1 MHLMKIATLLKEQ
14 NTGSK
19 IKMKKEAP
27 GKKKIF
33 GLAWP
38 IAMNAI
44 LLQLILVIDTVL
56 VTPLGEEALAA
67 MGIAA
72 SIAGIILGLLFAFSN
87 GTQLIIA
94 QAFGAGNGLAVS
106 EGFRS
111 GRFVNAII
119 SFIGILVIFTVSKT
133 LITMIADSESIATMS
148 YNYLK
153 IFSLVTIGVAISQNI
168 TVYFN
173 ATGNSRIPFY
183 ANIVEIP
190 VNIAVSL
197 ALIYGLIGLPEL
209 GLVGAA
215 IGTAVA
221 VSCRTLFLFA
231 FYVNQQT
238 SKEKQNT
245 INKLTKANIKYHLKY
260 ATPIAGTFVSSVIA
274 MSICM
279 LIYAKLGVN
288 QFAALTLIAPW
299 VKISGQLSTA
309 WAQATSIIVGQLL
322 GRKSWDLVDD
332 VISKAWRVSFY
343 ISIVIAFAYVTMF
356 YLFRLIYPEL
366 QQETIDTLWK
376 FVPIL
381 FVIAFIRTTNTFCGN
396 VLRAGGDAKHV
407 FKIHA
412 YTQWLVIVPL
422 SALFVL
428 HWQVSAV
435 WVFALTLVEEIIKS
449 IPFHI
454 RMLGGKWKKSLI

>member
-1 MHLMKIATLLKEQ
+1 M
-14 NTGSK
+14 N
-19 IKMKKEAP
+19 KEAP
-27 GKKKIF
+27 GNKKIF

-72 SIAGIILGLLFAFSN
+72 SVAGIILGLLFAFSN

-94 QAFGAGNGLAVS
+94 QAFGAGNHLAVS
-106 EGFRS
+106 QGFRS
-111 GRFVNAII
+111 GRFVNSVISLVGII
-119 SFIGILVIFTVSKT
+119 VIFTVSKP
-133 LITMIADSESIATMS
+133 LINMIADSESIALMS
-148 YNYLK
+148 YHYLQT
-153 IFSLVTIGVAISQNI
+153 FSLVTIGVALSQNI

-183 ANIVEIP
+183 ANIIEIP
-190 VNIAVSL
+190 VNVVVSL
-197 ALIYGLIGLPEL
+197 IFIYGLIGLPEL

-215 IGTAVA
+215 IGSTVA
-221 VSCRTLFLFA
+221 VSCRTLFLLM
-231 FYVNQQT
+231 FYLKQQD
-238 SKEKQNT
+238 EKKTDTQ
-245 INKLTKANIKYHLKY
+245 KLTKENVKYHLKY

-274 MSICM
+274 VSICM

-322 GRKSWDLVDD
+322 GNKSLDLVDG

-343 ISIVIAFAYVTMF
+343 ISVVIALAYVTMF
-356 YLFRLIYPEL
+356 YLFKLIYPEL
-366 QQETIDTLWK
+366 QQETVDTLWQ

-381 FVIAFIRTTNTFCGN
+381 FILAFVRTTNTFCGN
-396 VLRAGGDAKHV
+396 VLRAGGDATHV

-412 YTQWLVIVPL
+412 YTQWLIIVPL

-428 HWQVSAV
+428 HWQLSVF
-435 WVFALTLVEEIIKS
+435 WVFALTLLEEIIKS
-449 IPFHI
+449 VPFHL
-454 RMLGGKWKKSLI
+454 RMLGGKWKRSLV

>member
-1 MHLMKIATLLKEQ
+1 M
-14 NTGSK
+14 SK
-19 IKMKKEAP
+19 NAP
-27 GKKKIF
+27 TTTKIF

-44 LLQLILVIDTVL
+44 LLQLILVIDTLL
-56 VTPLGEEALAA
+56 VTPLGEAALAA

-72 SIAGIILGLLFAFSN
+72 TIASIILGLLFAFSN

-94 QAFGAGNGLAVS
+94 QAYGACNSLAMS
-106 EGFRS
+106 KGFRS
-111 GRFVNAII
+111 GRFVNAVISGLGIMII
-119 SFIGILVIFTVSKT
+119 FLFAKP
-133 LITMIADSESIATMS
+133 LIDTIADTDAIASLS
-148 YNYLK
+148 YSYLK
-153 IFSLVTIGVAISQNI
+153 MFAFVTIGVAVSQNI

-183 ANIVEIP
+183 ANIIEIP
-190 VNIAVSL
+190 VNVAVSL
-197 ALIYGLIGLPEL
+197 VLIYGYLGFPEMGLT
-209 GLVGAA
+209 GAA
-215 IGTAVA
+215 IGSAIAVL
-221 VSCRTLFLFA
+221 CRTLFLLS
-231 FYVNQQT
+231 FYTQQKKRDNDLNNQ
-238 SKEKQNT
+238 SS
-245 INKLTKANIKYHLKY
+245 KLTKADIKYHLKY
-260 ATPIAGTFVSSVIA
+260 ATPIAGTFISSVMA
-274 MSICM
+274 GSICM

-299 VKISGQLSTA
+299 VKVSSQLATA

-322 GRKSWDLVDD
+322 GNKSWGLLDN

-343 ISIVIAFAYVTMF
+343 ISVVIALAYVSMF
-356 YLFRLIYPEL
+356 YLFQIIYPDL
-366 QQETIDTLWK
+366 QQETIDTLWQ

-381 FVIAFIRTTNTFCGN
+381 FIVAFVRTTNTFCGN

-428 HWQVSAV
+428 YWELSAM
-435 WVFALTLVEEIIKS
+435 WVFALTLLEEIIKS
-449 IPFHI
+449 VPFHI
-454 RMLGGKWKKSLI
+454 RMLGGKWKKSLV